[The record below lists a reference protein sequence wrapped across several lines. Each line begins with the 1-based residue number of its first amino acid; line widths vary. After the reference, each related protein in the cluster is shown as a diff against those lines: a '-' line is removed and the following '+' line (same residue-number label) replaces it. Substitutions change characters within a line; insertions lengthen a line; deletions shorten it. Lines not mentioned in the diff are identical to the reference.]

1 MTTRLTLPALAAAAA
16 LLLSSCTANI
26 DAEAESATSNP
37 AEASARSWDEIQ
49 ESGVLQVGTIVDYP
63 PNEFKTEE
71 GVPTGWAVN
80 LVSAVADELDLE
92 VEWTILEFDSI
103 LPRIEGGE
111 LDMGVGSFG
120 DTIERQQVVD
130 FVNYYAAGSLWATT
144 PGRSLHPD
152 DACGLTV
159 AVMKAGTQ
167 HLDELPARSE
177 LCESEGKPPIEIM
190 PFVGQPEV
198 TNAVVV
204 GQADA
209 FTADSPITIDA
220 IAKLPGELEPAGETF
235 DTVLY
240 GFPVAKGSELAEP
253 LRDALQT
260 LIDRGDYLDII
271 NDGQSTDGAITEATI
286 NGTTE

>member
-1 MTTRLTLPALAAAAA
+1 MKFRYAIPALAAIAA
-16 LLLSSCTANI
+16 LTLTGCTGNMAEEAAGGSEAPASST
-26 DAEAESATSNP
+26 
-37 AEASARSWDEIQ
+37 ARSWSEIQ
-49 ESGVLQVGTIVDYP
+49 DSGVLQVGTIVDYP
-63 PNEFKTEE
+63 PNEFKTDSGE
-71 GVPTGWAVN
+71 PTGWAVD
-80 LVSAVADELDLE
+80 LVSAIAEELGLE

-111 LDMGVGSFG
+111 LDLGVGSFG

-130 FVNYYAAGSLWATT
+130 FVNYYEAGSLWAAR
-144 PGRSLHPD
+144 PSESIDPD

-167 HLDELPARSE
+167 HLDELPARSAE
-177 LCESEGKPPIEIM
+177 CEAAGKAPIEIM

-220 IAKLPGELEPAGETF
+220 IGKLPGELEAVGETF
-235 DTVLY
+235 DSVLY
-240 GFPVAKGSELAEP
+240 GFPTVKGSELSVH
-253 LRDALQT
+253 LRDALQS
-260 LIDRGDYLDII
+260 LIDSGEYLETI
-271 NDGQSTDGAITEATI
+271 NNGQSAEGAISEATI
-286 NGTTE
+286 NGTKE